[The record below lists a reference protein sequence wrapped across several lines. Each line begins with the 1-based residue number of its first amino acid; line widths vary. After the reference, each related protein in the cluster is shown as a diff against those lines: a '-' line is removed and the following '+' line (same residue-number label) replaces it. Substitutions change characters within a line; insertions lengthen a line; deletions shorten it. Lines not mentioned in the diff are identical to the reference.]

1 MNLDDCKQTIE
12 RYEGELQRLEV
23 DVNKLRFEGDSLWAN
38 DSKLGI
44 DDNCIARLARR
55 AAAPSIYLKR
65 LDPNV
70 RATLLQYHLDAGHFG
85 PERLSITYTPTHLIN
100 IGSDSL
106 TSLNGTEVINA
117 IVDGVGTESRDL
129 SVHGFSF
136 SDQGFQLDVLGYHT
150 REEVLPGDVV
160 QGGLRITY
168 SVLGEHAVWV
178 EGFIVRLLCANGMTH
193 RECVS
198 RRPPRTRRLPLT
210 NHNAKQ
216 LQSDQLRRL
225 AAGEWEK
232 LTAKLQALH
241 SLSEERIEF
250 EPMLGRWLERA
261 RLSQRRLMPLL
272 LDARQHE
279 VNNDTNYAAV
289 NALTR
294 VATHNEQLTVRE
306 RRTLAR
312 LAGLLAFRRLHF
324 CPRCFSVLG
333 DDADAPE
340 DAGGIHSAQSEVS
353 P

>member
-1 MNLDDCKQTIE
+1 MNLDDCRTTIAQYEE
-12 RYEGELQRLEV
+12 RLQRVEV
-23 DVNKLRFEGDSLWAN
+23 DAEKVRFAGNSVWAN
-38 DSKLGI
+38 DAKLEI
-44 DDNCIARLARR
+44 DDSCIGRLAKRVS
-55 AAAPSIYLKR
+55 APSAYLSR
-65 LDPNV
+65 LSPTV
-70 RATLLQYHLDAGHFG
+70 RASLLQHHLDAGDFG
-85 PERLSITYTPTHLIN
+85 PARVCITYTPPHLIN

-117 IVDGVGTESRDL
+117 IVDGVGPESRDL

-136 SDQGFQLDVLGYHT
+136 SAQGFQLDVLGYHT

-168 SVLGEHAVWV
+168 AVLGEHAVWV
-178 EGFIVRLLCANGMTH
+178 EAFIIRLLCANGMTH

-210 NHNAKQ
+210 NPNAKQ

-232 LTAKLQALH
+232 LKEKLRALH
-241 SLSEERIEF
+241 SLSQERIEF

-294 VATHNEQLTVRE
+294 VATHNEQLTIRE

-324 CPRCFSVLG
+324 CPRCFSVLR
-333 DDADAPE
+333 DDAGAPE
-340 DAGGIHSAQSEVS
+340 GAGGIHSAQSELES
-353 P
+353 